1 MTYERVELPVG
12 ALRDIET
19 YAQAAR
25 MDPADMAGDLF
36 RSGLTLFDELAQ
48 AKGWA
53 HARATFNALCQPDQP
68 KQMAA
73 CYTTLDTRKMLR
85 RISDESA
92 CRPKHW
98 PAVRFFMHFMTGS
111 ARSSHSALW
120 RRHKNARVMRASCLW
135 DWIST

>member
-1 MTYERVELPVG
+1 MIMYKNEQGRLNMTYERVELPVG
-12 ALRDIET
+12 ALCDIET

-85 RISDESA
+85 RISDEIGMPTQTLASSA
-92 CRPKHW
+92 ILYALHDWQRPLQ
-98 PAVRFFMHFMTGS
+98 P
-111 ARSSHSALW
+111 
-120 RRHKNARVMRASCLW
+120 
-135 DWIST
+135 

>member
-53 HARATFNALCQPDQP
+53 HARGTFNALCRQEQP
-68 KQMAA
+68 KQIVVY
-73 CYTTLDTRKMLR
+73 YTTLDTAKMLR
-85 RISDESA
+85 RISDEIGLPIKTLASSA
-92 CRPKHW
+92 ILYALHDWQRPLQ
-98 PAVRFFMHFMTGS
+98 P
-111 ARSSHSALW
+111 
-120 RRHKNARVMRASCLW
+120 
-135 DWIST
+135 

>member
-53 HARATFNALCQPDQP
+53 MPAVPL
-68 KQMAA
+68 
-73 CYTTLDTRKMLR
+73 TRCAGKNSPSRWPFVIR
-85 RISDESA
+85 RWTPAKCCAGSVMKSA

-98 PAVRFFMHFMTGS
+98 PAVRFFVRFMTGS
-111 ARSSHSALW
+111 ARSSH
-120 RRHKNARVMRASCLW
+120 NA
-135 DWIST
+135 

>member
-53 HARATFNALCQPDQP
+53 HARATFNALSQPNQP
-68 KQMAA
+68 KQAMDYVA
-73 CYTTLDTRKMLR
+73 TPESRKMLN
-85 RISDESA
+85 RISDEIGLPTQTLASSA
-92 CRPKHW
+92 ILYALHDWQRPLQ
-98 PAVRFFMHFMTGS
+98 P
-111 ARSSHSALW
+111 
-120 RRHKNARVMRASCLW
+120 
-135 DWIST
+135 

>member
-53 HARATFNALCQPDQP
+53 HARDTFNALSQPDQP
-68 KQMAA
+68 KQVAA
-73 CYTTLDTRKMLR
+73 CYTTLEARKMLR
-85 RISDESA
+85 RISDEIGMPTQTLASSA
-92 CRPKHW
+92 ILYALHDWQRPLQ
-98 PAVRFFMHFMTGS
+98 P
-111 ARSSHSALW
+111 
-120 RRHKNARVMRASCLW
+120 
-135 DWIST
+135 